1 MPTHFPLR
9 RWFSGRTQCLRP
21 LTPSMRR
28 LTILLGVLAGA
39 QLLFLFWLN
48 LTQLRYHLGYDA
60 SCDYLRAAEMYR
72 QGKLFPDHWR
82 DTTTSHLDSPVPL
95 AALFLCFIPDL
106 FTAYGLANCVFL
118 GALVLFF
125 WLILREMELAL
136 WARFLGISLLLCP
149 NFVVVINANHLG
161 YASCLLTSMQSY
173 SGKFVLAFWFVW
185 LWLSL
190 AKRKPLR
197 PGKIV
202 ALAACTAGYFV
213 TGLSSGYFLAA
224 YLLLPALLTS
234 LLLWLV
240 REDRRWLLGGH
251 TALTIGM
258 AAALVAGKLFAEHVL
273 AFVSKDSEM
282 ELIPIGQLARN
293 LLAALDGW
301 FALLV
306 ALPLT
311 EDVTVFSRDGIL
323 YLFGAA
329 IALALLGALGIGC
342 CRLIRLIQTR
352 ADGGK
357 AGAPLTPTAL
367 GILLLSIIALANL
380 LMLSL
385 LNTRYGN
392 ATYEDRYLIL
402 MYCAS
407 MLVFVALVSQ
417 SGLRRWLV
425 RALVAAFAL
434 CLLVRTAAA
443 DAAYTATRI
452 RTGLMDAISSTAASL
467 PSPVVFTC
475 TVTDEYNLMMRN
487 MRCYDLSHVYKPIRS
502 GEEDSLTLNERY
514 RDEADAQG
522 IAWNDNFDHWG
533 DYIYYDNADEYAG
546 PITLLAEPAC
556 FEALPDSLRS
566 EFTFYTALNDD
577 LAVYTCNE
585 NLLGL

>member
-95 AALFLCFIPDL
+95 AAL
-106 FTAYGLANCVFL
+106 
-118 GALVLFF
+118 
-125 WLILREMELAL
+125 
-136 WARFLGISLLLCP
+136 
-149 NFVVVINANHLG
+149 
-161 YASCLLTSMQSY
+161 
-173 SGKFVLAFWFVW
+173 
-185 LWLSL
+185 
-190 AKRKPLR
+190 
-197 PGKIV
+197 
-202 ALAACTAGYFV
+202 
-213 TGLSSGYFLAA
+213 
-224 YLLLPALLTS
+224 
-234 LLLWLV
+234 
-240 REDRRWLLGGH
+240 
-251 TALTIGM
+251 
-258 AAALVAGKLFAEHVL
+258 
-273 AFVSKDSEM
+273 
-282 ELIPIGQLARN
+282 
-293 LLAALDGW
+293 DGW

-311 EDVTVFSRDGIL
+311 EDVTVFSQDGIL
-323 YLFGAA
+323 YLFGAV

-342 CRLIRLIQTR
+342 CRLIRLIRSR

-357 AGAPLTPTAL
+357 AGAPLTPAAL

-407 MLVFVALVSQ
+407 MLVFVALLSQ

-502 GEEDSLTLNERY
+502 GEEGSLTLNERY

>member
-9 RWFSGRTQCLRP
+9 RWFSGRTQCSRP

-95 AALFLCFIPDL
+95 AAL
-106 FTAYGLANCVFL
+106 
-118 GALVLFF
+118 
-125 WLILREMELAL
+125 
-136 WARFLGISLLLCP
+136 
-149 NFVVVINANHLG
+149 
-161 YASCLLTSMQSY
+161 
-173 SGKFVLAFWFVW
+173 
-185 LWLSL
+185 
-190 AKRKPLR
+190 
-197 PGKIV
+197 
-202 ALAACTAGYFV
+202 
-213 TGLSSGYFLAA
+213 
-224 YLLLPALLTS
+224 
-234 LLLWLV
+234 
-240 REDRRWLLGGH
+240 
-251 TALTIGM
+251 
-258 AAALVAGKLFAEHVL
+258 
-273 AFVSKDSEM
+273 
-282 ELIPIGQLARN
+282 
-293 LLAALDGW
+293 DGW

-311 EDVTVFSRDGIL
+311 EDVTVFSQNGIL

-342 CRLIRLIQTR
+342 CRLIRLIRSR

-357 AGAPLTPTAL
+357 AGAPLTPAAL

-407 MLVFVALVSQ
+407 MLVFVALLSQ

-502 GEEDSLTLNERY
+502 GEEDSPTLNERY

-566 EFTFYTALNDD
+566 EFTFYAALNDD

>member
-48 LTQLRYHLGYDA
+48 LPQLRYHLGYDA

-95 AALFLCFIPDL
+95 AAL
-106 FTAYGLANCVFL
+106 
-118 GALVLFF
+118 
-125 WLILREMELAL
+125 
-136 WARFLGISLLLCP
+136 
-149 NFVVVINANHLG
+149 
-161 YASCLLTSMQSY
+161 
-173 SGKFVLAFWFVW
+173 
-185 LWLSL
+185 
-190 AKRKPLR
+190 
-197 PGKIV
+197 
-202 ALAACTAGYFV
+202 
-213 TGLSSGYFLAA
+213 
-224 YLLLPALLTS
+224 
-234 LLLWLV
+234 
-240 REDRRWLLGGH
+240 
-251 TALTIGM
+251 
-258 AAALVAGKLFAEHVL
+258 
-273 AFVSKDSEM
+273 
-282 ELIPIGQLARN
+282 
-293 LLAALDGW
+293 DGW

-311 EDVTVFSRDGIL
+311 EDVTVFSQDGIL

-342 CRLIRLIQTR
+342 CRLIRLIRAR

-357 AGAPLTPTAL
+357 AGAPLTPAAL
-367 GILLLSIIALANL
+367 GILLLSTIALANL

-407 MLVFVALVSQ
+407 MLIFVALLSQ

-475 TVTDEYNLMMRN
+475 AVTDEYNLMMRN

-502 GEEDSLTLNERY
+502 GEEGSLTLNERY

-533 DYIYYDNADEYAG
+533 DCIYYDNADDYAG

-566 EFTFYTALNDD
+566 EFTFYAALNDD

>member
-95 AALFLCFIPDL
+95 AAL
-106 FTAYGLANCVFL
+106 
-118 GALVLFF
+118 
-125 WLILREMELAL
+125 
-136 WARFLGISLLLCP
+136 
-149 NFVVVINANHLG
+149 
-161 YASCLLTSMQSY
+161 
-173 SGKFVLAFWFVW
+173 
-185 LWLSL
+185 
-190 AKRKPLR
+190 
-197 PGKIV
+197 
-202 ALAACTAGYFV
+202 
-213 TGLSSGYFLAA
+213 
-224 YLLLPALLTS
+224 
-234 LLLWLV
+234 
-240 REDRRWLLGGH
+240 
-251 TALTIGM
+251 
-258 AAALVAGKLFAEHVL
+258 
-273 AFVSKDSEM
+273 
-282 ELIPIGQLARN
+282 
-293 LLAALDGW
+293 DGW

-311 EDVTVFSRDGIL
+311 EDVTVFSQDGIL
-323 YLFGAA
+323 YLFGAV

-342 CRLIRLIQTR
+342 CRLIRLIRSR

-357 AGAPLTPTAL
+357 AGAPLTPAAL

-407 MLVFVALVSQ
+407 MLVFVALLSQ

-434 CLLVRTAAA
+434 CPLVRTAAA

-502 GEEDSLTLNERY
+502 GEEDSPTLNERY
-514 RDEADAQG
+514 RDEADAQS

-533 DYIYYDNADEYAG
+533 DCIYYDNADDYAG

-566 EFTFYTALNDD
+566 EFTFYAALNDD

>member
-1 MPTHFPLR
+1 MYANPFPLR

-28 LTILLGVLAGA
+28 LTILLGVLAGV

-95 AALFLCFIPDL
+95 AAL
-106 FTAYGLANCVFL
+106 
-118 GALVLFF
+118 
-125 WLILREMELAL
+125 
-136 WARFLGISLLLCP
+136 
-149 NFVVVINANHLG
+149 
-161 YASCLLTSMQSY
+161 
-173 SGKFVLAFWFVW
+173 
-185 LWLSL
+185 
-190 AKRKPLR
+190 
-197 PGKIV
+197 
-202 ALAACTAGYFV
+202 
-213 TGLSSGYFLAA
+213 
-224 YLLLPALLTS
+224 
-234 LLLWLV
+234 
-240 REDRRWLLGGH
+240 
-251 TALTIGM
+251 
-258 AAALVAGKLFAEHVL
+258 
-273 AFVSKDSEM
+273 
-282 ELIPIGQLARN
+282 
-293 LLAALDGW
+293 DGW

-311 EDVTVFSRDGIL
+311 EDVTVFSQNGIL
-323 YLFGAA
+323 YLFGAV

-342 CRLIRLIQTR
+342 CRLIRLIRAR

-357 AGAPLTPTAL
+357 AGAPLTPAAL
-367 GILLLSIIALANL
+367 GILLLSTIALANL

-407 MLVFVALVSQ
+407 MLVFVALLSQ

-452 RTGLMDAISSTAASL
+452 RTELMDAISSTAASL

-533 DYIYYDNADEYAG
+533 DCIYYDNADGYAG

>member
-28 LTILLGVLAGA
+28 LTILLGVLAVA

-95 AALFLCFIPDL
+95 AAL
-106 FTAYGLANCVFL
+106 
-118 GALVLFF
+118 
-125 WLILREMELAL
+125 
-136 WARFLGISLLLCP
+136 
-149 NFVVVINANHLG
+149 
-161 YASCLLTSMQSY
+161 
-173 SGKFVLAFWFVW
+173 
-185 LWLSL
+185 
-190 AKRKPLR
+190 
-197 PGKIV
+197 
-202 ALAACTAGYFV
+202 
-213 TGLSSGYFLAA
+213 
-224 YLLLPALLTS
+224 
-234 LLLWLV
+234 
-240 REDRRWLLGGH
+240 
-251 TALTIGM
+251 
-258 AAALVAGKLFAEHVL
+258 
-273 AFVSKDSEM
+273 
-282 ELIPIGQLARN
+282 
-293 LLAALDGW
+293 DGW

-342 CRLIRLIQTR
+342 CRLIRLIRSR
-352 ADGGK
+352 ADGCK
-357 AGAPLTPTAL
+357 AGAPLTPAAL
-367 GILLLSIIALANL
+367 GILLLSTIAPANL

-407 MLVFVALVSQ
+407 MLVFVALLSQ

-546 PITLLAEPAC
+546 PITLLAEP
-556 FEALPDSLRS
+556 
-566 EFTFYTALNDD
+566 
-577 LAVYTCNE
+577 
-585 NLLGL
+585 GLF

>member
-28 LTILLGVLAGA
+28 LTILLGVLAVA

-95 AALFLCFIPDL
+95 AAL
-106 FTAYGLANCVFL
+106 
-118 GALVLFF
+118 
-125 WLILREMELAL
+125 
-136 WARFLGISLLLCP
+136 
-149 NFVVVINANHLG
+149 
-161 YASCLLTSMQSY
+161 
-173 SGKFVLAFWFVW
+173 
-185 LWLSL
+185 
-190 AKRKPLR
+190 
-197 PGKIV
+197 
-202 ALAACTAGYFV
+202 
-213 TGLSSGYFLAA
+213 
-224 YLLLPALLTS
+224 
-234 LLLWLV
+234 
-240 REDRRWLLGGH
+240 
-251 TALTIGM
+251 
-258 AAALVAGKLFAEHVL
+258 
-273 AFVSKDSEM
+273 
-282 ELIPIGQLARN
+282 
-293 LLAALDGW
+293 DGW

-311 EDVTVFSRDGIL
+311 EDVTVFSQDGIL

-342 CRLIRLIQTR
+342 CRLIRLIRSR

-357 AGAPLTPTAL
+357 AGAPLTPAAL
-367 GILLLSIIALANL
+367 GILLLSTIALANL

-407 MLVFVALVSQ
+407 MLVFVALLSQ

-502 GEEDSLTLNERY
+502 GEEGSLTLNERY

-533 DYIYYDNADEYAG
+533 DCIYYDNADDYAG

-566 EFTFYTALNDD
+566 EFTFYAALNDD

>member
-95 AALFLCFIPDL
+95 AAL
-106 FTAYGLANCVFL
+106 
-118 GALVLFF
+118 
-125 WLILREMELAL
+125 
-136 WARFLGISLLLCP
+136 
-149 NFVVVINANHLG
+149 
-161 YASCLLTSMQSY
+161 
-173 SGKFVLAFWFVW
+173 
-185 LWLSL
+185 
-190 AKRKPLR
+190 
-197 PGKIV
+197 
-202 ALAACTAGYFV
+202 
-213 TGLSSGYFLAA
+213 
-224 YLLLPALLTS
+224 
-234 LLLWLV
+234 
-240 REDRRWLLGGH
+240 
-251 TALTIGM
+251 
-258 AAALVAGKLFAEHVL
+258 
-273 AFVSKDSEM
+273 
-282 ELIPIGQLARN
+282 
-293 LLAALDGW
+293 DGW

-311 EDVTVFSRDGIL
+311 EDVTVFSQDGIL
-323 YLFGAA
+323 YLFGAV

-342 CRLIRLIQTR
+342 CRLIRLIRSR

-357 AGAPLTPTAL
+357 AGAPLTPAAL

-407 MLVFVALVSQ
+407 MLVFVALLSQ

-502 GEEDSLTLNERY
+502 GEEGSLTLNERY

-566 EFTFYTALNDD
+566 EFTFYTALNDA

>member
-95 AALFLCFIPDL
+95 AAL
-106 FTAYGLANCVFL
+106 
-118 GALVLFF
+118 
-125 WLILREMELAL
+125 
-136 WARFLGISLLLCP
+136 
-149 NFVVVINANHLG
+149 
-161 YASCLLTSMQSY
+161 
-173 SGKFVLAFWFVW
+173 
-185 LWLSL
+185 
-190 AKRKPLR
+190 
-197 PGKIV
+197 
-202 ALAACTAGYFV
+202 
-213 TGLSSGYFLAA
+213 
-224 YLLLPALLTS
+224 
-234 LLLWLV
+234 
-240 REDRRWLLGGH
+240 
-251 TALTIGM
+251 
-258 AAALVAGKLFAEHVL
+258 
-273 AFVSKDSEM
+273 
-282 ELIPIGQLARN
+282 
-293 LLAALDGW
+293 DGW

-311 EDVTVFSRDGIL
+311 EDVTVFSQDGIL

-329 IALALLGALGIGC
+329 IALALLGALGIGW
-342 CRLIRLIQTR
+342 CRLIRLIRSR

-357 AGAPLTPTAL
+357 AGAPLTPAAL

-407 MLVFVALVSQ
+407 MLVFVALLSQ

-502 GEEDSLTLNERY
+502 GEEDSPTLNERY

-533 DYIYYDNADEYAG
+533 DCIYYDNADDYAG

-566 EFTFYTALNDD
+566 EFTFYAALNDD

>member
-28 LTILLGVLAGA
+28 LTLLLGVLAGA

-95 AALFLCFIPDL
+95 AAL
-106 FTAYGLANCVFL
+106 
-118 GALVLFF
+118 
-125 WLILREMELAL
+125 
-136 WARFLGISLLLCP
+136 
-149 NFVVVINANHLG
+149 
-161 YASCLLTSMQSY
+161 
-173 SGKFVLAFWFVW
+173 
-185 LWLSL
+185 
-190 AKRKPLR
+190 
-197 PGKIV
+197 
-202 ALAACTAGYFV
+202 
-213 TGLSSGYFLAA
+213 
-224 YLLLPALLTS
+224 
-234 LLLWLV
+234 
-240 REDRRWLLGGH
+240 
-251 TALTIGM
+251 
-258 AAALVAGKLFAEHVL
+258 
-273 AFVSKDSEM
+273 
-282 ELIPIGQLARN
+282 
-293 LLAALDGW
+293 DGW

-311 EDVTVFSRDGIL
+311 EDVTVFSQDGIL
-323 YLFGAA
+323 YLFGAV

-342 CRLIRLIQTR
+342 CRLIRLILSR

-357 AGAPLTPTAL
+357 AGAPLTPAAL
-367 GILLLSIIALANL
+367 GILLLSTIALANL

-566 EFTFYTALNDD
+566 EFTFYAALNDD

>member
-95 AALFLCFIPDL
+95 AAL
-106 FTAYGLANCVFL
+106 
-118 GALVLFF
+118 
-125 WLILREMELAL
+125 
-136 WARFLGISLLLCP
+136 
-149 NFVVVINANHLG
+149 
-161 YASCLLTSMQSY
+161 
-173 SGKFVLAFWFVW
+173 
-185 LWLSL
+185 
-190 AKRKPLR
+190 
-197 PGKIV
+197 
-202 ALAACTAGYFV
+202 
-213 TGLSSGYFLAA
+213 
-224 YLLLPALLTS
+224 
-234 LLLWLV
+234 
-240 REDRRWLLGGH
+240 
-251 TALTIGM
+251 
-258 AAALVAGKLFAEHVL
+258 
-273 AFVSKDSEM
+273 
-282 ELIPIGQLARN
+282 
-293 LLAALDGW
+293 DGW

-311 EDVTVFSRDGIL
+311 EDVTVFSQDGIL
-323 YLFGAA
+323 YLFGAV

-342 CRLIRLIQTR
+342 CRLIRLIRSR

-357 AGAPLTPTAL
+357 AGAPLTPAAL

-407 MLVFVALVSQ
+407 MLAFVALLSQ

-533 DYIYYDNADEYAG
+533 DYIYYDNAGEYAG

>member
-95 AALFLCFIPDL
+95 AAL
-106 FTAYGLANCVFL
+106 
-118 GALVLFF
+118 
-125 WLILREMELAL
+125 
-136 WARFLGISLLLCP
+136 
-149 NFVVVINANHLG
+149 
-161 YASCLLTSMQSY
+161 
-173 SGKFVLAFWFVW
+173 
-185 LWLSL
+185 
-190 AKRKPLR
+190 
-197 PGKIV
+197 
-202 ALAACTAGYFV
+202 
-213 TGLSSGYFLAA
+213 
-224 YLLLPALLTS
+224 
-234 LLLWLV
+234 
-240 REDRRWLLGGH
+240 
-251 TALTIGM
+251 
-258 AAALVAGKLFAEHVL
+258 
-273 AFVSKDSEM
+273 
-282 ELIPIGQLARN
+282 
-293 LLAALDGW
+293 DGW

-311 EDVTVFSRDGIL
+311 EDVTVFSQDGIL
-323 YLFGAA
+323 YLFGAV
-329 IALALLGALGIGC
+329 IALVLLGALGIGC
-342 CRLIRLIQTR
+342 CRLIRLIRAR

-357 AGAPLTPTAL
+357 AGAPLTPAAL
-367 GILLLSIIALANL
+367 GILLLSTIALANL

-407 MLVFVALVSQ
+407 MLVFVALLSQ

-502 GEEDSLTLNERY
+502 GEEGSLTLNERY

-533 DYIYYDNADEYAG
+533 DCIYYDNADDYAG

>member
-95 AALFLCFIPDL
+95 AAL
-106 FTAYGLANCVFL
+106 
-118 GALVLFF
+118 
-125 WLILREMELAL
+125 
-136 WARFLGISLLLCP
+136 
-149 NFVVVINANHLG
+149 
-161 YASCLLTSMQSY
+161 
-173 SGKFVLAFWFVW
+173 
-185 LWLSL
+185 
-190 AKRKPLR
+190 
-197 PGKIV
+197 
-202 ALAACTAGYFV
+202 
-213 TGLSSGYFLAA
+213 
-224 YLLLPALLTS
+224 
-234 LLLWLV
+234 
-240 REDRRWLLGGH
+240 
-251 TALTIGM
+251 
-258 AAALVAGKLFAEHVL
+258 
-273 AFVSKDSEM
+273 
-282 ELIPIGQLARN
+282 
-293 LLAALDGW
+293 DGW

-311 EDVTVFSRDGIL
+311 EDVTVFSQDGIL

-342 CRLIRLIQTR
+342 CRLIRLIRAR

-357 AGAPLTPTAL
+357 AGAPLTPAAL

-407 MLVFVALVSQ
+407 MLVFVALLSQ

-502 GEEDSLTLNERY
+502 GEEGSLTLNERY

-533 DYIYYDNADEYAG
+533 DYIYYDNADDYAG

>member
-95 AALFLCFIPDL
+95 AAL
-106 FTAYGLANCVFL
+106 
-118 GALVLFF
+118 
-125 WLILREMELAL
+125 
-136 WARFLGISLLLCP
+136 
-149 NFVVVINANHLG
+149 
-161 YASCLLTSMQSY
+161 
-173 SGKFVLAFWFVW
+173 
-185 LWLSL
+185 
-190 AKRKPLR
+190 
-197 PGKIV
+197 
-202 ALAACTAGYFV
+202 
-213 TGLSSGYFLAA
+213 
-224 YLLLPALLTS
+224 
-234 LLLWLV
+234 
-240 REDRRWLLGGH
+240 
-251 TALTIGM
+251 
-258 AAALVAGKLFAEHVL
+258 
-273 AFVSKDSEM
+273 
-282 ELIPIGQLARN
+282 
-293 LLAALDGW
+293 DGW

-342 CRLIRLIQTR
+342 CRLIRLIRAR

-357 AGAPLTPTAL
+357 AGAPLTPAAL

-407 MLVFVALVSQ
+407 MLVFVALLSQ

-502 GEEDSLTLNERY
+502 GEEGSLTLNERY

-533 DYIYYDNADEYAG
+533 DYIYYDNADDYAG

>member
-95 AALFLCFIPDL
+95 AAL
-106 FTAYGLANCVFL
+106 
-118 GALVLFF
+118 
-125 WLILREMELAL
+125 
-136 WARFLGISLLLCP
+136 
-149 NFVVVINANHLG
+149 
-161 YASCLLTSMQSY
+161 
-173 SGKFVLAFWFVW
+173 
-185 LWLSL
+185 
-190 AKRKPLR
+190 
-197 PGKIV
+197 
-202 ALAACTAGYFV
+202 
-213 TGLSSGYFLAA
+213 
-224 YLLLPALLTS
+224 
-234 LLLWLV
+234 
-240 REDRRWLLGGH
+240 
-251 TALTIGM
+251 
-258 AAALVAGKLFAEHVL
+258 
-273 AFVSKDSEM
+273 
-282 ELIPIGQLARN
+282 
-293 LLAALDGW
+293 DGW

-342 CRLIRLIQTR
+342 CRLIRLIRSR
-352 ADGGK
+352 ADGCK
-357 AGAPLTPTAL
+357 AGAPLTPAAL
-367 GILLLSIIALANL
+367 GILLLSTIALANL

-407 MLVFVALVSQ
+407 MLVFVALLSQ

-502 GEEDSLTLNERY
+502 GEEDSMTLNERY
-514 RDEADAQG
+514 RYEADDQG

-533 DYIYYDNADEYAG
+533 DCIYYDNADEYAG

>member
-95 AALFLCFIPDL
+95 AAL
-106 FTAYGLANCVFL
+106 
-118 GALVLFF
+118 
-125 WLILREMELAL
+125 
-136 WARFLGISLLLCP
+136 
-149 NFVVVINANHLG
+149 
-161 YASCLLTSMQSY
+161 
-173 SGKFVLAFWFVW
+173 
-185 LWLSL
+185 
-190 AKRKPLR
+190 
-197 PGKIV
+197 
-202 ALAACTAGYFV
+202 
-213 TGLSSGYFLAA
+213 
-224 YLLLPALLTS
+224 
-234 LLLWLV
+234 
-240 REDRRWLLGGH
+240 
-251 TALTIGM
+251 
-258 AAALVAGKLFAEHVL
+258 
-273 AFVSKDSEM
+273 
-282 ELIPIGQLARN
+282 
-293 LLAALDGW
+293 DGW

-311 EDVTVFSRDGIL
+311 EDVTVFSQNGIL

-342 CRLIRLIQTR
+342 CRLIRPIRAR

-357 AGAPLTPTAL
+357 AGAPLTPAAL
-367 GILLLSIIALANL
+367 GILLLSTIALANL

-385 LNTRYGN
+385 LSTRYGN

-407 MLVFVALVSQ
+407 MLVFVALLSQ

-434 CLLVRTAAA
+434 CLLVRAAAA

-502 GEEDSLTLNERY
+502 GEEGSLTLNERY

-533 DYIYYDNADEYAG
+533 DCIYYDNADEYAG

>member
-95 AALFLCFIPDL
+95 AAL
-106 FTAYGLANCVFL
+106 
-118 GALVLFF
+118 
-125 WLILREMELAL
+125 
-136 WARFLGISLLLCP
+136 
-149 NFVVVINANHLG
+149 
-161 YASCLLTSMQSY
+161 
-173 SGKFVLAFWFVW
+173 
-185 LWLSL
+185 
-190 AKRKPLR
+190 
-197 PGKIV
+197 
-202 ALAACTAGYFV
+202 
-213 TGLSSGYFLAA
+213 
-224 YLLLPALLTS
+224 
-234 LLLWLV
+234 
-240 REDRRWLLGGH
+240 
-251 TALTIGM
+251 
-258 AAALVAGKLFAEHVL
+258 
-273 AFVSKDSEM
+273 
-282 ELIPIGQLARN
+282 
-293 LLAALDGW
+293 DGW

-311 EDVTVFSRDGIL
+311 EDVTVFSQNGIL

-352 ADGGK
+352 ADGCK

-566 EFTFYTALNDD
+566 EFTFYAALNDD

>member
-95 AALFLCFIPDL
+95 AAL
-106 FTAYGLANCVFL
+106 
-118 GALVLFF
+118 
-125 WLILREMELAL
+125 
-136 WARFLGISLLLCP
+136 
-149 NFVVVINANHLG
+149 
-161 YASCLLTSMQSY
+161 
-173 SGKFVLAFWFVW
+173 
-185 LWLSL
+185 
-190 AKRKPLR
+190 
-197 PGKIV
+197 
-202 ALAACTAGYFV
+202 
-213 TGLSSGYFLAA
+213 
-224 YLLLPALLTS
+224 
-234 LLLWLV
+234 
-240 REDRRWLLGGH
+240 
-251 TALTIGM
+251 
-258 AAALVAGKLFAEHVL
+258 
-273 AFVSKDSEM
+273 
-282 ELIPIGQLARN
+282 
-293 LLAALDGW
+293 DGW

-342 CRLIRLIQTR
+342 CRLIRLIRSR

-357 AGAPLTPTAL
+357 AGAPLTPAAL

-407 MLVFVALVSQ
+407 MLVFVALLSQ

-502 GEEDSLTLNERY
+502 GEEGSLTLNERY

-533 DYIYYDNADEYAG
+533 DYIYYDNADDYAG

>member
-1 MPTHFPLR
+1 MPIHFPLR

-95 AALFLCFIPDL
+95 AAL
-106 FTAYGLANCVFL
+106 
-118 GALVLFF
+118 
-125 WLILREMELAL
+125 
-136 WARFLGISLLLCP
+136 
-149 NFVVVINANHLG
+149 
-161 YASCLLTSMQSY
+161 
-173 SGKFVLAFWFVW
+173 
-185 LWLSL
+185 
-190 AKRKPLR
+190 
-197 PGKIV
+197 
-202 ALAACTAGYFV
+202 
-213 TGLSSGYFLAA
+213 
-224 YLLLPALLTS
+224 
-234 LLLWLV
+234 
-240 REDRRWLLGGH
+240 
-251 TALTIGM
+251 
-258 AAALVAGKLFAEHVL
+258 
-273 AFVSKDSEM
+273 
-282 ELIPIGQLARN
+282 
-293 LLAALDGW
+293 DGW

-311 EDVTVFSRDGIL
+311 EDVTVFSQDGIL

-329 IALALLGALGIGC
+329 IALALLGALGIGW
-342 CRLIRLIQTR
+342 CRLIRLIRSR

-357 AGAPLTPTAL
+357 AGAPLTPAAL

-514 RDEADAQG
+514 RYEADDQG

-533 DYIYYDNADEYAG
+533 DCIYYDNADDYAG

-566 EFTFYTALNDD
+566 EFTFYAALNDD

>member
-9 RWFSGRTQCLRP
+9 RWFSGCTQCLRP

-28 LTILLGVLAGA
+28 LTILLGVLAGV

-95 AALFLCFIPDL
+95 AAL
-106 FTAYGLANCVFL
+106 
-118 GALVLFF
+118 
-125 WLILREMELAL
+125 
-136 WARFLGISLLLCP
+136 
-149 NFVVVINANHLG
+149 
-161 YASCLLTSMQSY
+161 
-173 SGKFVLAFWFVW
+173 
-185 LWLSL
+185 
-190 AKRKPLR
+190 
-197 PGKIV
+197 
-202 ALAACTAGYFV
+202 
-213 TGLSSGYFLAA
+213 
-224 YLLLPALLTS
+224 
-234 LLLWLV
+234 
-240 REDRRWLLGGH
+240 
-251 TALTIGM
+251 
-258 AAALVAGKLFAEHVL
+258 
-273 AFVSKDSEM
+273 
-282 ELIPIGQLARN
+282 
-293 LLAALDGW
+293 DGW

-311 EDVTVFSRDGIL
+311 EDVTVFSQDGIL

-342 CRLIRLIQTR
+342 CRLIRLIRSR

-357 AGAPLTPTAL
+357 AGAPLTPAAL
-367 GILLLSIIALANL
+367 GILLLSTIALANL

-407 MLVFVALVSQ
+407 MLVFVALLSQ

-452 RTGLMDAISSTAASL
+452 RTGLMDVISSTAASL

-502 GEEDSLTLNERY
+502 GEEGSLTLNVRY

-533 DYIYYDNADEYAG
+533 DCIYYDNADDYAG

-566 EFTFYTALNDD
+566 EFTFYAALNDD

>member
-1 MPTHFPLR
+1 MYANPFPLW

-95 AALFLCFIPDL
+95 AAL
-106 FTAYGLANCVFL
+106 
-118 GALVLFF
+118 
-125 WLILREMELAL
+125 
-136 WARFLGISLLLCP
+136 
-149 NFVVVINANHLG
+149 
-161 YASCLLTSMQSY
+161 
-173 SGKFVLAFWFVW
+173 
-185 LWLSL
+185 
-190 AKRKPLR
+190 
-197 PGKIV
+197 
-202 ALAACTAGYFV
+202 
-213 TGLSSGYFLAA
+213 
-224 YLLLPALLTS
+224 
-234 LLLWLV
+234 
-240 REDRRWLLGGH
+240 
-251 TALTIGM
+251 
-258 AAALVAGKLFAEHVL
+258 
-273 AFVSKDSEM
+273 
-282 ELIPIGQLARN
+282 
-293 LLAALDGW
+293 DGW

-342 CRLIRLIQTR
+342 CRLIRLIRSR

-357 AGAPLTPTAL
+357 AGAPLTPAAL
-367 GILLLSIIALANL
+367 GILLLSTIALANL

-407 MLVFVALVSQ
+407 MLVFVALLSQ

-502 GEEDSLTLNERY
+502 GEESSLTLNERY

-533 DYIYYDNADEYAG
+533 DYIYYDNADDYAG

>member
-1 MPTHFPLR
+1 MPTQFPLR

-95 AALFLCFIPDL
+95 AAL
-106 FTAYGLANCVFL
+106 
-118 GALVLFF
+118 
-125 WLILREMELAL
+125 
-136 WARFLGISLLLCP
+136 
-149 NFVVVINANHLG
+149 
-161 YASCLLTSMQSY
+161 
-173 SGKFVLAFWFVW
+173 
-185 LWLSL
+185 
-190 AKRKPLR
+190 
-197 PGKIV
+197 
-202 ALAACTAGYFV
+202 
-213 TGLSSGYFLAA
+213 
-224 YLLLPALLTS
+224 
-234 LLLWLV
+234 
-240 REDRRWLLGGH
+240 
-251 TALTIGM
+251 
-258 AAALVAGKLFAEHVL
+258 
-273 AFVSKDSEM
+273 
-282 ELIPIGQLARN
+282 
-293 LLAALDGW
+293 DGW

-342 CRLIRLIQTR
+342 CRLIRLIRAR

-357 AGAPLTPTAL
+357 AGAPLTPAAL
-367 GILLLSIIALANL
+367 GILLLSTIALANL

-407 MLVFVALVSQ
+407 MLVFVALLSQ

-502 GEEDSLTLNERY
+502 GEEDSPTLNERS

-533 DYIYYDNADEYAG
+533 DCIYYDNADDYAG

>member
-9 RWFSGRTQCLRP
+9 RWFSGRTQCLQP

-95 AALFLCFIPDL
+95 AAL
-106 FTAYGLANCVFL
+106 
-118 GALVLFF
+118 
-125 WLILREMELAL
+125 
-136 WARFLGISLLLCP
+136 
-149 NFVVVINANHLG
+149 
-161 YASCLLTSMQSY
+161 
-173 SGKFVLAFWFVW
+173 
-185 LWLSL
+185 
-190 AKRKPLR
+190 
-197 PGKIV
+197 
-202 ALAACTAGYFV
+202 
-213 TGLSSGYFLAA
+213 
-224 YLLLPALLTS
+224 
-234 LLLWLV
+234 
-240 REDRRWLLGGH
+240 
-251 TALTIGM
+251 
-258 AAALVAGKLFAEHVL
+258 
-273 AFVSKDSEM
+273 
-282 ELIPIGQLARN
+282 
-293 LLAALDGW
+293 DGW

-311 EDVTVFSRDGIL
+311 EDVTVFSQDGIL

-329 IALALLGALGIGC
+329 IALALLGALGIGW

-357 AGAPLTPTAL
+357 AGAPLTPAAL

-407 MLVFVALVSQ
+407 MLVFVALLSQ

-533 DYIYYDNADEYAG
+533 DCIYYDNADDYAG

-566 EFTFYTALNDD
+566 EFTFYAALNDD

>member
-95 AALFLCFIPDL
+95 AAL
-106 FTAYGLANCVFL
+106 
-118 GALVLFF
+118 
-125 WLILREMELAL
+125 
-136 WARFLGISLLLCP
+136 
-149 NFVVVINANHLG
+149 
-161 YASCLLTSMQSY
+161 
-173 SGKFVLAFWFVW
+173 
-185 LWLSL
+185 
-190 AKRKPLR
+190 
-197 PGKIV
+197 
-202 ALAACTAGYFV
+202 
-213 TGLSSGYFLAA
+213 
-224 YLLLPALLTS
+224 
-234 LLLWLV
+234 
-240 REDRRWLLGGH
+240 
-251 TALTIGM
+251 
-258 AAALVAGKLFAEHVL
+258 
-273 AFVSKDSEM
+273 
-282 ELIPIGQLARN
+282 
-293 LLAALDGW
+293 DGW

-342 CRLIRLIQTR
+342 CRLIRLIRAR

-357 AGAPLTPTAL
+357 AGAPLTPAAL

-407 MLVFVALVSQ
+407 MLVFVALLSQ

-502 GEEDSLTLNERY
+502 GEEGSLTLNERY

-533 DYIYYDNADEYAG
+533 DCIYYDNADEYAG

>member
-9 RWFSGRTQCLRP
+9 RWFSSRTQCLRP

-95 AALFLCFIPDL
+95 AAL
-106 FTAYGLANCVFL
+106 
-118 GALVLFF
+118 
-125 WLILREMELAL
+125 
-136 WARFLGISLLLCP
+136 
-149 NFVVVINANHLG
+149 
-161 YASCLLTSMQSY
+161 
-173 SGKFVLAFWFVW
+173 
-185 LWLSL
+185 
-190 AKRKPLR
+190 
-197 PGKIV
+197 
-202 ALAACTAGYFV
+202 
-213 TGLSSGYFLAA
+213 
-224 YLLLPALLTS
+224 
-234 LLLWLV
+234 
-240 REDRRWLLGGH
+240 
-251 TALTIGM
+251 
-258 AAALVAGKLFAEHVL
+258 
-273 AFVSKDSEM
+273 
-282 ELIPIGQLARN
+282 
-293 LLAALDGW
+293 DGW

-311 EDVTVFSRDGIL
+311 EDVTVFSQDGIL

-342 CRLIRLIQTR
+342 CRLIRLIRSR

-357 AGAPLTPTAL
+357 AGAPLTPAAL
-367 GILLLSIIALANL
+367 GILLLSTIALANL

-407 MLVFVALVSQ
+407 MLIFVALLSQ

-502 GEEDSLTLNERY
+502 GEEDSPTLNERY

-533 DYIYYDNADEYAG
+533 DCIYYDNADEYAG

-566 EFTFYTALNDD
+566 EFTFYAALNDD

>member
-95 AALFLCFIPDL
+95 AAL
-106 FTAYGLANCVFL
+106 
-118 GALVLFF
+118 
-125 WLILREMELAL
+125 
-136 WARFLGISLLLCP
+136 
-149 NFVVVINANHLG
+149 
-161 YASCLLTSMQSY
+161 
-173 SGKFVLAFWFVW
+173 
-185 LWLSL
+185 
-190 AKRKPLR
+190 
-197 PGKIV
+197 
-202 ALAACTAGYFV
+202 
-213 TGLSSGYFLAA
+213 
-224 YLLLPALLTS
+224 
-234 LLLWLV
+234 
-240 REDRRWLLGGH
+240 
-251 TALTIGM
+251 
-258 AAALVAGKLFAEHVL
+258 
-273 AFVSKDSEM
+273 
-282 ELIPIGQLARN
+282 
-293 LLAALDGW
+293 DGW

-311 EDVTVFSRDGIL
+311 EDVTVFSQDGIL

-342 CRLIRLIQTR
+342 CRLIRLIRSR

-357 AGAPLTPTAL
+357 AGAPLTPAAL

-407 MLVFVALVSQ
+407 MLVFVALLSQ

-475 TVTDEYNLMMRN
+475 TVTDEYNPMMRN

-533 DYIYYDNADEYAG
+533 DCICYDNADEYAG

-566 EFTFYTALNDD
+566 EFTFYAALNDD

>member
-95 AALFLCFIPDL
+95 AAL
-106 FTAYGLANCVFL
+106 
-118 GALVLFF
+118 
-125 WLILREMELAL
+125 
-136 WARFLGISLLLCP
+136 
-149 NFVVVINANHLG
+149 
-161 YASCLLTSMQSY
+161 
-173 SGKFVLAFWFVW
+173 
-185 LWLSL
+185 
-190 AKRKPLR
+190 
-197 PGKIV
+197 
-202 ALAACTAGYFV
+202 
-213 TGLSSGYFLAA
+213 
-224 YLLLPALLTS
+224 
-234 LLLWLV
+234 
-240 REDRRWLLGGH
+240 
-251 TALTIGM
+251 
-258 AAALVAGKLFAEHVL
+258 
-273 AFVSKDSEM
+273 
-282 ELIPIGQLARN
+282 
-293 LLAALDGW
+293 DGW

-342 CRLIRLIQTR
+342 CRLIRLIRAR

-357 AGAPLTPTAL
+357 AGAPLTPAAL
-367 GILLLSIIALANL
+367 GILLLSTIALANL

-407 MLVFVALVSQ
+407 MLVFVALLSQ

>member
-95 AALFLCFIPDL
+95 AAL
-106 FTAYGLANCVFL
+106 
-118 GALVLFF
+118 
-125 WLILREMELAL
+125 
-136 WARFLGISLLLCP
+136 
-149 NFVVVINANHLG
+149 
-161 YASCLLTSMQSY
+161 
-173 SGKFVLAFWFVW
+173 
-185 LWLSL
+185 
-190 AKRKPLR
+190 
-197 PGKIV
+197 
-202 ALAACTAGYFV
+202 
-213 TGLSSGYFLAA
+213 
-224 YLLLPALLTS
+224 
-234 LLLWLV
+234 
-240 REDRRWLLGGH
+240 
-251 TALTIGM
+251 
-258 AAALVAGKLFAEHVL
+258 
-273 AFVSKDSEM
+273 
-282 ELIPIGQLARN
+282 
-293 LLAALDGW
+293 DGW

-311 EDVTVFSRDGIL
+311 EDVTVFSQNGIL

-342 CRLIRLIQTR
+342 CRLIRLIRAR

-357 AGAPLTPTAL
+357 AGAPLTPAAL
-367 GILLLSIIALANL
+367 GILLLSTIALANL

-407 MLVFVALVSQ
+407 MLVFVALLSQ

-452 RTGLMDAISSTAASL
+452 RTGLMDVISSTAASL

-533 DYIYYDNADEYAG
+533 DCICYDNADDYAG

-566 EFTFYTALNDD
+566 EFTFYAALNDD

>member
-95 AALFLCFIPDL
+95 AAL
-106 FTAYGLANCVFL
+106 
-118 GALVLFF
+118 
-125 WLILREMELAL
+125 
-136 WARFLGISLLLCP
+136 
-149 NFVVVINANHLG
+149 
-161 YASCLLTSMQSY
+161 
-173 SGKFVLAFWFVW
+173 
-185 LWLSL
+185 
-190 AKRKPLR
+190 
-197 PGKIV
+197 
-202 ALAACTAGYFV
+202 
-213 TGLSSGYFLAA
+213 
-224 YLLLPALLTS
+224 
-234 LLLWLV
+234 
-240 REDRRWLLGGH
+240 
-251 TALTIGM
+251 
-258 AAALVAGKLFAEHVL
+258 
-273 AFVSKDSEM
+273 
-282 ELIPIGQLARN
+282 
-293 LLAALDGW
+293 DGW

-311 EDVTVFSRDGIL
+311 EDVTVFSQDGIL

-329 IALALLGALGIGC
+329 IALVLLGALGIGC
-342 CRLIRLIQTR
+342 CRLIRLIRFR

-357 AGAPLTPTAL
+357 AGAPRLPTQP
-367 GILLLSIIALANL
+367 IPP
-380 LMLSL
+380 
-385 LNTRYGN
+385 
-392 ATYEDRYLIL
+392 
-402 MYCAS
+402 
-407 MLVFVALVSQ
+407 
-417 SGLRRWLV
+417 
-425 RALVAAFAL
+425 
-434 CLLVRTAAA
+434 
-443 DAAYTATRI
+443 TRI

-533 DYIYYDNADEYAG
+533 DCICYDNADEYAG

-566 EFTFYTALNDD
+566 EFTFYAALNDD

>member
-95 AALFLCFIPDL
+95 AAL
-106 FTAYGLANCVFL
+106 
-118 GALVLFF
+118 
-125 WLILREMELAL
+125 
-136 WARFLGISLLLCP
+136 
-149 NFVVVINANHLG
+149 
-161 YASCLLTSMQSY
+161 
-173 SGKFVLAFWFVW
+173 
-185 LWLSL
+185 
-190 AKRKPLR
+190 
-197 PGKIV
+197 
-202 ALAACTAGYFV
+202 
-213 TGLSSGYFLAA
+213 
-224 YLLLPALLTS
+224 
-234 LLLWLV
+234 
-240 REDRRWLLGGH
+240 
-251 TALTIGM
+251 
-258 AAALVAGKLFAEHVL
+258 
-273 AFVSKDSEM
+273 
-282 ELIPIGQLARN
+282 
-293 LLAALDGW
+293 DGW

-342 CRLIRLIQTR
+342 CRLIRLIRAR

-357 AGAPLTPTAL
+357 AGAPLTPAAL
-367 GILLLSIIALANL
+367 GILLLSTIALANL

-407 MLVFVALVSQ
+407 MLVFVALLSQ

-546 PITLLAEPAC
+546 PVTLLAEPAC

-585 NLLGL
+585 NLLEL

>member
-95 AALFLCFIPDL
+95 AAL
-106 FTAYGLANCVFL
+106 
-118 GALVLFF
+118 
-125 WLILREMELAL
+125 
-136 WARFLGISLLLCP
+136 
-149 NFVVVINANHLG
+149 
-161 YASCLLTSMQSY
+161 
-173 SGKFVLAFWFVW
+173 
-185 LWLSL
+185 
-190 AKRKPLR
+190 
-197 PGKIV
+197 
-202 ALAACTAGYFV
+202 
-213 TGLSSGYFLAA
+213 
-224 YLLLPALLTS
+224 
-234 LLLWLV
+234 
-240 REDRRWLLGGH
+240 
-251 TALTIGM
+251 
-258 AAALVAGKLFAEHVL
+258 
-273 AFVSKDSEM
+273 
-282 ELIPIGQLARN
+282 
-293 LLAALDGW
+293 DGW

-323 YLFGAA
+323 YLFGAV
-329 IALALLGALGIGC
+329 IALALLGALGIGW
-342 CRLIRLIQTR
+342 CRLIRLIRAR

-407 MLVFVALVSQ
+407 MLVFVALLSQ

-566 EFTFYTALNDD
+566 EFTFYAALNDD

>member
-95 AALFLCFIPDL
+95 AAL
-106 FTAYGLANCVFL
+106 
-118 GALVLFF
+118 
-125 WLILREMELAL
+125 
-136 WARFLGISLLLCP
+136 
-149 NFVVVINANHLG
+149 
-161 YASCLLTSMQSY
+161 
-173 SGKFVLAFWFVW
+173 
-185 LWLSL
+185 
-190 AKRKPLR
+190 
-197 PGKIV
+197 
-202 ALAACTAGYFV
+202 
-213 TGLSSGYFLAA
+213 
-224 YLLLPALLTS
+224 
-234 LLLWLV
+234 
-240 REDRRWLLGGH
+240 
-251 TALTIGM
+251 
-258 AAALVAGKLFAEHVL
+258 
-273 AFVSKDSEM
+273 
-282 ELIPIGQLARN
+282 
-293 LLAALDGW
+293 DGW

-311 EDVTVFSRDGIL
+311 EDVTVFSQNGIL

-342 CRLIRLIQTR
+342 CRLIRLVRAR

-357 AGAPLTPTAL
+357 AGAPLTPAAL

-533 DYIYYDNADEYAG
+533 DCIYYDNADEYAG

-566 EFTFYTALNDD
+566 EFTFYAALNDD

>member
-95 AALFLCFIPDL
+95 AAL
-106 FTAYGLANCVFL
+106 
-118 GALVLFF
+118 
-125 WLILREMELAL
+125 
-136 WARFLGISLLLCP
+136 
-149 NFVVVINANHLG
+149 
-161 YASCLLTSMQSY
+161 
-173 SGKFVLAFWFVW
+173 
-185 LWLSL
+185 
-190 AKRKPLR
+190 
-197 PGKIV
+197 
-202 ALAACTAGYFV
+202 
-213 TGLSSGYFLAA
+213 
-224 YLLLPALLTS
+224 
-234 LLLWLV
+234 
-240 REDRRWLLGGH
+240 
-251 TALTIGM
+251 
-258 AAALVAGKLFAEHVL
+258 
-273 AFVSKDSEM
+273 
-282 ELIPIGQLARN
+282 
-293 LLAALDGW
+293 DGW

-311 EDVTVFSRDGIL
+311 EDVTVFSQDGIL

-342 CRLIRLIQTR
+342 CRLIRLIRSR

-357 AGAPLTPTAL
+357 AGAPLTPAAL

-407 MLVFVALVSQ
+407 MLIFVALLSQ

-502 GEEDSLTLNERY
+502 GEEGSLTLNERY
-514 RDEADAQG
+514 RDEADPQG

-533 DYIYYDNADEYAG
+533 DYIYYDNADDYAG

-566 EFTFYTALNDD
+566 EFTFYAAPNDD

>member
-95 AALFLCFIPDL
+95 AAL
-106 FTAYGLANCVFL
+106 
-118 GALVLFF
+118 
-125 WLILREMELAL
+125 
-136 WARFLGISLLLCP
+136 
-149 NFVVVINANHLG
+149 
-161 YASCLLTSMQSY
+161 
-173 SGKFVLAFWFVW
+173 
-185 LWLSL
+185 
-190 AKRKPLR
+190 
-197 PGKIV
+197 
-202 ALAACTAGYFV
+202 
-213 TGLSSGYFLAA
+213 
-224 YLLLPALLTS
+224 
-234 LLLWLV
+234 
-240 REDRRWLLGGH
+240 
-251 TALTIGM
+251 
-258 AAALVAGKLFAEHVL
+258 
-273 AFVSKDSEM
+273 
-282 ELIPIGQLARN
+282 
-293 LLAALDGW
+293 DGW

-311 EDVTVFSRDGIL
+311 EDVTVFSQDGIL

-329 IALALLGALGIGC
+329 IALVLLGALGIGC
-342 CRLIRLIQTR
+342 CRLIRLIRSR
-352 ADGGK
+352 ADGGR
-357 AGAPLTPTAL
+357 AGAPLTPAAL

-566 EFTFYTALNDD
+566 EFTFYAALNDD

>member
-95 AALFLCFIPDL
+95 AAL
-106 FTAYGLANCVFL
+106 
-118 GALVLFF
+118 
-125 WLILREMELAL
+125 
-136 WARFLGISLLLCP
+136 
-149 NFVVVINANHLG
+149 
-161 YASCLLTSMQSY
+161 
-173 SGKFVLAFWFVW
+173 
-185 LWLSL
+185 
-190 AKRKPLR
+190 
-197 PGKIV
+197 
-202 ALAACTAGYFV
+202 
-213 TGLSSGYFLAA
+213 
-224 YLLLPALLTS
+224 
-234 LLLWLV
+234 
-240 REDRRWLLGGH
+240 
-251 TALTIGM
+251 
-258 AAALVAGKLFAEHVL
+258 
-273 AFVSKDSEM
+273 
-282 ELIPIGQLARN
+282 
-293 LLAALDGW
+293 DGW

-342 CRLIRLIQTR
+342 CRLIRLIRSR
-352 ADGGK
+352 ADGCK
-357 AGAPLTPTAL
+357 AGAPLTPAAL
-367 GILLLSIIALANL
+367 GILLLSTIALANL

-407 MLVFVALVSQ
+407 MLVFVALLSQ

-452 RTGLMDAISSTAASL
+452 RTELMDAISSTAASL

-533 DYIYYDNADEYAG
+533 DCICYDNADDYAG

-566 EFTFYTALNDD
+566 EFTFYAALNDD

>member
-95 AALFLCFIPDL
+95 AAL
-106 FTAYGLANCVFL
+106 
-118 GALVLFF
+118 
-125 WLILREMELAL
+125 
-136 WARFLGISLLLCP
+136 
-149 NFVVVINANHLG
+149 
-161 YASCLLTSMQSY
+161 
-173 SGKFVLAFWFVW
+173 
-185 LWLSL
+185 
-190 AKRKPLR
+190 
-197 PGKIV
+197 
-202 ALAACTAGYFV
+202 
-213 TGLSSGYFLAA
+213 
-224 YLLLPALLTS
+224 
-234 LLLWLV
+234 
-240 REDRRWLLGGH
+240 
-251 TALTIGM
+251 
-258 AAALVAGKLFAEHVL
+258 
-273 AFVSKDSEM
+273 
-282 ELIPIGQLARN
+282 
-293 LLAALDGW
+293 DGW

-342 CRLIRLIQTR
+342 CRLIRLIRSR

-357 AGAPLTPTAL
+357 AGAPLTPAAL

-407 MLVFVALVSQ
+407 MLVFVALLSQ

-502 GEEDSLTLNERY
+502 GEEGSLTLNERY

-533 DYIYYDNADEYAG
+533 DCIYYDNADDYAG

>member
-95 AALFLCFIPDL
+95 AAL
-106 FTAYGLANCVFL
+106 
-118 GALVLFF
+118 
-125 WLILREMELAL
+125 
-136 WARFLGISLLLCP
+136 
-149 NFVVVINANHLG
+149 
-161 YASCLLTSMQSY
+161 
-173 SGKFVLAFWFVW
+173 
-185 LWLSL
+185 
-190 AKRKPLR
+190 
-197 PGKIV
+197 
-202 ALAACTAGYFV
+202 
-213 TGLSSGYFLAA
+213 
-224 YLLLPALLTS
+224 
-234 LLLWLV
+234 
-240 REDRRWLLGGH
+240 
-251 TALTIGM
+251 
-258 AAALVAGKLFAEHVL
+258 
-273 AFVSKDSEM
+273 
-282 ELIPIGQLARN
+282 
-293 LLAALDGW
+293 DGW

-342 CRLIRLIQTR
+342 CRLIRLIRSR

-357 AGAPLTPTAL
+357 AGAPLTPAAL
-367 GILLLSIIALANL
+367 GILLLSTIALANL

-385 LNTRYGN
+385 LNTRYDN

-407 MLVFVALVSQ
+407 MLVFVALLSQ

-502 GEEDSLTLNERY
+502 GEEGSLTLNERY

-533 DYIYYDNADEYAG
+533 DYIYYDNADDYAG

-566 EFTFYTALNDD
+566 EFTFYAALNDD